1 MSRSGWFLIILKR
14 IVFITV
20 FCVICVSCVLVRH
33 SPVVYFYALF
43 TSSCTRT
50 ATTQADLEHCFLFF
64 TSEAIN
70 PEEASG
76 WKFAPNK
83 QIAENER
90 LIRYYYLFRHI
101 DIPLDVLYD
110 EKDNVLWTFPEYE

>member
-1 MSRSGWFLIILKR
+1 MLFSRFI
-14 IVFITV
+14 FITL
-20 FCVICVSCVLVRH
+20 FCAICASGVLVRH
-33 SPVVYFYALF
+33 SPLVYFYALF

-50 ATTQADLEHCFLFF
+50 ATTQADLERCILFF
-64 TSEAIN
+64 RSEAIDS
-70 PEEASG
+70 EEASG
-76 WKFAPNK
+76 WKFAPNQ